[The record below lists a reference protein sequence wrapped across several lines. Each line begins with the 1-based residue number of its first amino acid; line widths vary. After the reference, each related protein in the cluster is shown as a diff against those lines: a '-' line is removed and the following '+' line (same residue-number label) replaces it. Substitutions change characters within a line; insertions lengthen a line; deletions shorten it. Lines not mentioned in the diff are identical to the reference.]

1 MAIKLITIIGAR
13 PQIIKAA
20 AISRA
25 IKARFNNVIN
35 EVIVHTGQH
44 YDQNMSEVFF
54 DELNIPAPDYNLKT
68 GSGRHGAQTAIMI
81 EGIEKLVLL
90 EKPDY
95 ILLYGDTNS
104 TLAGAVAASKIYVPV
119 VHVEAGLRSFNRKMP
134 EEINRIVCDH
144 LSTLLFSPTKTGYQN
159 LQNEGFSAEN
169 KPKFT
174 PDNPGIFHCGDV
186 MYDNTIFFSQI
197 AEKKSTIKT
206 NLGLGHKNYILA
218 TIHRNNNTDESD
230 RLSEIFNSFFTII
243 DEKDLDIILPVHPRT
258 KKTLQK
264 EGNVSLWN
272 RINKYKKIHL
282 IDPVSFLDMILLE
295 KYASLIMTDSG
306 GVQKEAYFFN
316 KPCIILRPETE
327 WIEMLE
333 TNKTIISDA
342 NKDKII
348 NAFEKLY
355 GKETEPFPNIFGDG
369 HAAEFI
375 VKTLVENYE
384 TIG

>member
-20 AISRA
+20 AISRSIEA
-25 IKARFNNVIN
+25 YFNSDIN

-54 DELNIPAPDYNLKT
+54 DELNIPRPDYNLKV
-68 GSGRHGAQTAIMI
+68 GSGRHGAQTAKMT
-81 EGIEKLVLL
+81 EGIEKLILS

-144 LSTLLFSPTKTGYQN
+144 LSTLLFSPTETGYQN
-159 LQNEGFSAEN
+159 LQNEGFNARN
-169 KPKFT
+169 QPKFT

-197 AEKKSTIKT
+197 AEKKSTI
-206 NLGLGHKNYILA
+206 NNDLGIGHEDYILA
-218 TIHRNNNTDESD
+218 TIHRNNNTDDSE
-230 RLSEIFNSFFTII
+230 RLSEIFNSFFAII
-243 DEKDLDIILPVHPRT
+243 DEKKLDIILPVHPRT

-264 EGNVSLWN
+264 KDNVDLWN
-272 RINKYKKIHL
+272 HINKYKKIHL

-295 KYASLIMTDSG
+295 KHASLIMTDSG

-327 WIEMLE
+327 WVEML
-333 TNKTIISDA
+333 KTEKAILADA
-342 NKDKII
+342 NSTKIVS
-348 NAFEKLY
+348 AFKKLY
-355 GKETEPFPNIFGDG
+355 GSNITPFPKIFGDG

-375 VKTLVENYE
+375 VRAMVNNYFL
-384 TIG
+384 